1 MIISKQQKLKYVVL
15 DKIKQQGEYTVS
27 EVSNGSE
34 TVSVEERNAY
44 RRFVNA
50 MLVVSKG
57 QGNFMVLKR
66 AHEELDLSRKKSVPV
81 SDIDADSV
89 INNWDSF
96 NDEILKAILN
106 TEVKQVRVMDTKVEL
121 ISKFA

>member
-1 MIISKQQKLKYVVL
+1 MSAK
-15 DKIKQQGEYTVS
+15 
-27 EVSNGSE
+27 
-34 TVSVEERNAY
+34 ERNAY

-66 AHEELDLSRKKSVPV
+66 ALEELDLSRKKSESV
-81 SDIDADSV
+81 SDIDTDSV
-89 INNWDSF
+89 MNDWDSF
-96 NDEILKAILN
+96 NDETLKAILN

>member
-1 MIISKQQKLKYVVL
+1 M
-15 DKIKQQGEYTVS
+15 
-27 EVSNGSE
+27 
-34 TVSVEERNAY
+34 
-44 RRFVNA
+44 
-50 MLVVSKG
+50 
-57 QGNFMVLKR
+57 
-66 AHEELDLSRKKSVPV
+66 PV

-106 TEVKQVRVMDTKVEL
+106 TEVEQVRVMDTKVEL

>member
-1 MIISKQQKLKYVVL
+1 
-15 DKIKQQGEYTVS
+15 
-27 EVSNGSE
+27 
-34 TVSVEERNAY
+34 
-44 RRFVNA
+44 
-50 MLVVSKG
+50 MLVVSKV

-66 AHEELDLSRKKSVPV
+66 ALEELDLSRKKSVPV

-106 TEVKQVRVMDTKVEL
+106 TEVEQVRVMDTKVEL